1 MTGQVIWITGLS
13 GAGKTTLGNELTARL
28 RQSGLQPILLDGDI
42 LRTLLKVPHSKTD
55 AHNRESRIKLAL
67 KYAQMCEWLSSQGFT
82 VVIATISMFDE
93 VYAWN
98 RKNLPNYF
106 EVYLKV
112 PLEELQSRDPK
123 GIYQRYESG
132 DLINVAGLDL
142 LVDQPCGSHLTLD
155 FEVQPSIWQ
164 SPARLADHLMSEL
177 EKLNKGVIA

>member
-13 GAGKTTLGNELTARL
+13 GAGKTTLAKELIVRL
-28 RQSGLQPILLDGDI
+28 QKCDVQPILLDGDI
-42 LRTLLKVPHSKTD
+42 LRNLLKVPHNTID
-55 AHNRESRIKLAL
+55 AHSREVRIELAL
-67 KYAQMCEWLSSQGFT
+67 KYAQMCELLSSQGFT

-98 RKNLPNYF
+98 RKNLPIYF

-142 LVDQPCGSHLTLD
+142 LVDQPFGSHLTLD
-155 FEVQPSIWQ
+155 FETQPSIWL
-164 SPARLADHLMSEL
+164 SPARLADYLMSEL
-177 EKLNKGVIA
+177 EKLNKGAIA

>member
-13 GAGKTTLGNELTARL
+13 RAGKTTLANELTARL

-42 LRTLLKVPHSKTD
+42 LRTLLKVPHNTID
-55 AHNRESRIKLAL
+55 AHNRESRIELAL
-67 KYAQMCEWLSSQGFT
+67 KYAQMCEFLSSQGFT

-98 RKNLPNYF
+98 RENLPNYF

-112 PLEELQSRDPK
+112 PLEELRCRDPK
-123 GIYQRYESG
+123 YIYRRYECG

-142 LVDQPCGSHLTLD
+142 LVDQPYESHLTLD
-155 FEVQPSIWQ
+155 FESQPFIWQ
-164 SPARLADHLMSEL
+164 SPTCLADHLMSEL
-177 EKLNKGVIA
+177 EKVNLV